1 MYSHLVERERRSSSP
16 LVPRHDNTRN
26 VYVLSIGF
34 DGADFVDRESDSRT
48 MENFSTEVSD
58 LSSSCSVSVPF
69 FCVWE
74 LMLFNVRLHDQKRND
89 TRMKGE
95 KGREGKKKGDKR
107 PRPTKLCIF
116 RKNDFGRWIMDK
128 WLSRV
133 HRHYIAD
140 REAWYRGFS
149 ARNAIGAVRHWISAP
164 VYDVPRNSLC
174 RVIARAEGTAG

>member
-1 MYSHLVERERRSSSP
+1 MHTLDNRDEPLAYILGSVSSRPFVNAVCVFSPRVERERRSSSP

-58 LSSSCSVSVPF
+58 DIEIELSSSCSVSVPF
-69 FCVWE
+69 FCLWE
-74 LMLFNVRLHDQKRND
+74 LMLFNVRLHDEKRND

-95 KGREGKKKGDKR
+95 KGREGRKKGDKR

-116 RKNDFGRWIMDK
+116 RKNDFGR
-128 WLSRV
+128 
-133 HRHYIAD
+133 
-140 REAWYRGFS
+140 
-149 ARNAIGAVRHWISAP
+149 
-164 VYDVPRNSLC
+164 
-174 RVIARAEGTAG
+174 